1 MLYIYTLHGQYVEKI
16 VPPPFRETR
25 NKDGQTPREVFS
37 KEHER
42 LLEKCQTWVRN
53 TADSCMLIATIM
65 LTLVFTAAFSVP
77 GGNNQETGVPILLAR
92 NWFTCFLVFE
102 AVALLGSTLSIMVF
116 WSITTSSL
124 EEDRFLRELPRQ
136 LKTGLAGMMISLV
149 GSLSAFMSAYFL
161 VFISVRGWLVKI
173 FVILGSILV
182 LPLIVTEVVKLFLD
196 SNHAQYIT
204 VFVAQPTAEDMV
216 RLLLCL

>member
-1 MLYIYTLHGQYVEKI
+1 MNRLIIYTLQEVEKI

-25 NKDGQTPREVFS
+25 NKDGQTPRELFS

-53 TADSCMLIATIM
+53 TADSCLLIATIR
-65 LTLVFTAAFSVP
+65 LTLVFTAAFSIP
-77 GGNNQETGVPILLAR
+77 GGNNQETGVPILLGK
-92 NWFTCFLVFE
+92 NWFTCFVVFE
-102 AVALLGSTLSIMVF
+102 AVALFGSTLSIMVF
-116 WSITTSSL
+116 WSIAMSSL

-136 LKTGLAGMMISLV
+136 LKTGLAGMLISLV

-173 FVILGSILV
+173 FILIGSIGV
-182 LPLIVTEVVKLFLD
+182 LPFILTEVAKLFYD
-196 SNHAQYIT
+196 SNRAQYTSLQTIEEGM
-204 VFVAQPTAEDMV
+204 A
-216 RLLLCL
+216 RLLFRL